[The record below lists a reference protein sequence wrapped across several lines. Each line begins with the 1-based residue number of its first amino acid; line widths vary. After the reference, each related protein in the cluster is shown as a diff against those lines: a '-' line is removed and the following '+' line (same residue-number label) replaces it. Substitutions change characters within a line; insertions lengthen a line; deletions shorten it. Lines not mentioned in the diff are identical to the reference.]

1 MKDPI
6 VQLRSGQKIL
16 WEGTL
21 TGLAGLCPVLN
32 RATMNAA
39 EETKLYLNFEEVE
52 PMEDIEL

>member
-21 TGLAGLCPVLN
+21 TELARLCPALD
-32 RATMNAA
+32 RATINAT
-39 EETKLYLNFEEVE
+39 EEPKLYLNFEEVE
-52 PMEDIEL
+52 PMEDMEL